1 MGGQLVME
9 QITMSDVFNKS
20 FVAMQSGMERF
31 TAVEIVINLA
41 VSFLVGMFIFYVYKK
56 TFQGVLY
63 QRSFNVS
70 LVTITMI
77 ITLII
82 MTISGNL
89 VLSLGMVGA
98 LSIVRFRTPIKDP
111 VDLVFIFWAIAVGIA
126 NGVGYFNISII
137 GSVVMTIVLLFMTR
151 KAEEEQPYLLVLHIP
166 TLCDSSEVTTHV
178 KKSVERFLLKSKTVT
193 PQYVEITAEVR
204 LRSDDTHFLNDLQ
217 TSGKVQKATLITY
230 AGDLA
235 AV

>member
-1 MGGQLVME
+1 MNEQVTMGD
-9 QITMSDVFNKS
+9 IFSKS

-31 TAVEIVINLA
+31 SAIEIIINLG
-41 VSFLVGMFIFYVYKK
+41 VSFMVGLFIFYVYKK

-70 LVTITMI
+70 LVAITMV

-111 VDLVFIFWAIAVGIA
+111 VDLVFIFWAITVGIA

-137 GSVVMTIVLLFMTR
+137 GSIVMTIVLLFMTR
-151 KAEEEQPYLLVLHIP
+151 KSEEEQPYLLVLHIP
-166 TLCDSSEVTTHV
+166 ITQDSSEVIKIT
-178 KKSVERFLLKSKTVT
+178 KKAVDRFMLKSKTIT
-193 PQYVEITAEVR
+193 PQYEEITAEVR
-204 LRSDDTHFLNDLQ
+204 LSSDNTRFLNELQ
-217 TSGKVQKATLITY
+217 SSGKVQKATMITY
-230 AGDLA
+230 SGDLA

>member
-31 TAVEIVINLA
+31 TAVEIIINLA

-70 LVTITMI
+70 LVAITMI

-111 VDLVFIFWAIAVGIA
+111 VDLVFIFWAITVGIA

-166 TLCDSSEVTTHV
+166 TLSDSSEVTAHV

-204 LRSDDTHFLNDLQ
+204 LKSDDTHFLNDLQ

>member
-1 MGGQLVME
+1 MNE
-9 QITMSDVFNKS
+9 QITMGDIFNKS
-20 FVAMQSGMERF
+20 FIAMQSGMERF
-31 TAVEIVINLA
+31 SAMEIVINLG
-41 VSFLVGMFIFYVYKK
+41 VSFIVGMFIFYVYKK

-70 LVTITMI
+70 LVAITMV

-111 VDLVFIFWAIAVGIA
+111 VDLVFIFWAITVGIA
-126 NGVGYFNISII
+126 NGVGYFNISLI

-151 KAEEEQPYLLVLHIP
+151 KPEEEQPYLLVLHIP
-166 TLCDSSEVTTHV
+166 TDKDSTSVI
-178 KKSVERFLLKSKTVT
+178 KSVKQSVDRFMLKSKTIT
-193 PQYVEITAEVR
+193 PQYEEITAEIR
-204 LRSDDTHFLNDLQ
+204 LKGENTSFLNDLQ
-217 TSGKVQKATLITY
+217 SSGEVQKATMITY
-230 AGDLA
+230 SGDLA

>member
-1 MGGQLVME
+1 MQE
-9 QITMSDVFNKS
+9 QINIGDIFNKS

-31 TAVEIVINLA
+31 SAIEILINLG
-41 VSFLVGMFIFYVYKK
+41 VSFIVGLFIFYVYRK

-70 LVTITMI
+70 LVAITMV

-111 VDLVFIFWAIAVGIA
+111 VDLVFIFWAITVGIA

-137 GSVVMTIVLLFMTR
+137 GSIVMTIVLLFMTR
-151 KAEEEQPYLLVLHIP
+151 KPEEEQPYLLVLQVPI
-166 TLCDSSEVTTHV
+166 TTNAEPV
-178 KKSVERFLLKSKTVT
+178 IQEIKKAVERFMLKSKTIT
-193 PQYVEITAEVR
+193 PQYEEITAEVR
-204 LRSDDTHFLNDLQ
+204 LKGDDTSFINALHKD
-217 TSGKVQKATLITY
+217 KKIIKATLITY
-230 AGDLA
+230 SGDLA
-235 AV
+235 QV

>member
-1 MGGQLVME
+1 MQEQLN
-9 QITMSDVFNKS
+9 MSDIFNKS
-20 FVAMQSGMERF
+20 FIAMQSGMERF
-31 TAVEIVINLA
+31 SPIEILINLG
-41 VSFLVGMFIFYVYKK
+41 VSFIVGLFIFYVYKK

-70 LVTITMI
+70 LVAIAMV

-111 VDLVFIFWAIAVGIA
+111 VDLVFIFWAITVGIA

-137 GSVVMTIVLLFMTR
+137 GSIVMTIVLLFMTR
-151 KAEEEQPYLLVLHIP
+151 KPEEDQPYLLVLHIP
-166 TLCDSSEVTTHV
+166 STVDASSVV
-178 KKSVERFLLKSKTVT
+178 KDVRRSVERFMLKSKTIT
-193 PQYVEITAEVR
+193 PQYEEITAEVR
-204 LRSDDTHFLNDLQ
+204 LKGDDTSFINKLHNDN
-217 TSGKVQKATLITY
+217 KVLKATLITY
-230 AGDLA
+230 SGDLA

>member
-1 MGGQLVME
+1 MQEQLNF
-9 QITMSDVFNKS
+9 SDIFNKS

-31 TAVEIVINLA
+31 SAIEILVNLG
-41 VSFLVGMFIFYVYKK
+41 VSFAVGLFIFYVYKK

-70 LVTITMI
+70 LVTITMV

-89 VLSLGMVGA
+89 ILSLGMVGA

-111 VDLVFIFWAIAVGIA
+111 VDLVFIFWAITVGIA

-137 GSVVMTIVLLFMTR
+137 GSIVLTIVLLIMTR
-151 KAEEEQPYLLVLHIP
+151 KPEDEQPFLLVLQVP
-166 TLCDSSEVTTHV
+166 TTTDAGPV
-178 KKSVERFLLKSKTVT
+178 IKQIRKSVARFMLKSKTIT
-193 PQYVEITAEVR
+193 PDYEEITAEIR
-204 LRSDDTHFLNDLQ
+204 LKGDDTSFMNRLHDDNKIL
-217 TSGKVQKATLITY
+217 KATLITY
-230 AGDLA
+230 SGDLA
-235 AV
+235 QV

>member
-1 MGGQLVME
+1 MQEQLNY
-9 QITMSDVFNKS
+9 SDIFNKS

-31 TAVEIVINLA
+31 SAIEILINLG
-41 VSFLVGMFIFYVYKK
+41 VSFAIGMFIFYVYKK

-70 LVTITMI
+70 LVAITMV

-111 VDLVFIFWAIAVGIA
+111 VDLVFIFWAITVGIA
-126 NGVGYFNISII
+126 NGVSYFNISII
-137 GSVVMTIVLLFMTR
+137 GSVVITIVLLFMTR
-151 KAEEEQPYLLVLHIP
+151 KPEEEQPYLLVP
-166 TLCDSSEVTTHV
+166 TTSSAESTV
-178 KKSVERFLLKSKTVT
+178 KEIRKSVERFMLKSKTIT
-193 PQYVEITAEVR
+193 PQYEEVTAEVR
-204 LRSDDTHFLNDLQ
+204 LKDNDTSFMNKLHKDDKIL
-217 TSGKVQKATLITY
+217 KATLITY
-230 AGDLA
+230 SGDLA
-235 AV
+235 QV

>member
-1 MGGQLVME
+1 MTDQVT
-9 QITMSDVFNKS
+9 INDVFSKS

-31 TAVEIVINLA
+31 SAVEIIINLG
-41 VSFLVGMFIFYVYKK
+41 VSFLVGLFIFYVYKK

-70 LVTITMI
+70 LVAITMV

-111 VDLVFIFWAIAVGIA
+111 VDLVFIFWAITVGIA

-137 GSVVMTIVLLFMTR
+137 GSIVMTIVLLFMTR
-151 KAEEEQPYLLVLHIP
+151 KPEEEQPYLLVLQVP
-166 TLCDSSEVTTHV
+166 TTTDSAPVV
-178 KKSVERFLLKSKTVT
+178 KDIRKSVERYMLKSKTIT
-193 PQYVEITAEVR
+193 PNYEEITAEVR
-204 LRSDDTHFLNDLQ
+204 LKGDDTSFLNTLHKDKQIL
-217 TSGKVQKATLITY
+217 KATLITY
-230 AGDLA
+230 SGDLA
-235 AV
+235 TV

>member
-1 MGGQLVME
+1 MTD
-9 QITMSDVFNKS
+9 QITTNDIFSKS
-20 FVAMQSGMERF
+20 FIAMQSDMQQYSS
-31 TAVEIVINLA
+31 IDIIINLG
-41 VSFLVGMFIFYVYKK
+41 VSFFVGMFIFYVYKK

-70 LVTITMI
+70 LVAISMV

-111 VDLVFIFWAIAVGIA
+111 VDLVFIFWAITVGIA

-151 KAEEEQPYLLVLHIP
+151 KAEQEQPYLLVLHIP
-166 TLCDSSEVTTHV
+166 TSQDSKEVTSIV
-178 KKSVERFLLKSKTVT
+178 KKEVSKYMLKSKTIT
-193 PQYVEITAEVR
+193 PEYEEITAEIR
-204 LRSDDTHFLNDLQ
+204 LKGDNTSFLNDLQ
-217 TSGKVQKATLITY
+217 KANKVKKATIITY
-230 AGDLA
+230 SGDLA
-235 AV
+235 TV

>member
-1 MGGQLVME
+1 ME
-9 QITMSDVFNKS
+9 PTTVNDIFSKS
-20 FVAMQSGMERF
+20 FVAMQSGIERF
-31 TAVEIVINLA
+31 SPIEIIINLM
-41 VSFLVGMFIFYVYKK
+41 VSFLVGLFIFFVYKK

-70 LVTITMI
+70 LVAIAMI

-111 VDLVFIFWAIAVGIA
+111 VDLVFIFWAITVGIA
-126 NGVGYFNISII
+126 NGVGYFNISLI

-151 KAEEEQPYLLVLHIP
+151 TVEQEHPYLLVLQIP
-166 TLCDSSEVTTHV
+166 LTASSNEAIKEI
-178 KKSVERFLLKSKTVT
+178 KKSVERFILKSKTIT
-193 PQYVEITAEVR
+193 PQYEEITAEIR
-204 LRSDDTHFLNDLQ
+204 LEGENTDFINKLYSEHKIL
-217 TSGKVQKATLITY
+217 KATLITY
-230 AGDLA
+230 SGDLA
-235 AV
+235 QT

>member
-1 MGGQLVME
+1 ME
-9 QITMSDVFNKS
+9 PVKMNDIFSKS
-20 FVAMQSGMERF
+20 FIAMQSGMERF
-31 TAVEIVINLA
+31 SAIEIIINLG

-70 LVTITMI
+70 LVAITMI

-111 VDLVFIFWAIAVGIA
+111 VDLVFIFWAITVGIA

-137 GSVVMTIVLLFMTR
+137 GSVVMTVVLLFMTR
-151 KAEEEQPYLLVLHIP
+151 KTEEEQPYLLVLHIP
-166 TLCDSSEVTTHV
+166 TLSDSSEVTAQI
-178 KKSVERFLLKSKTVT
+178 KNSVERFMLKSKTVT
-193 PQYVEITAEVR
+193 SQYVEITAEVR
-204 LRSDDTHFLNDLQ
+204 LNSDNTQFLNDLQ
-217 TSGKVQKATLITY
+217 TSGKVLKATLITY
-230 AGDLA
+230 SGDLA

>member
-1 MGGQLVME
+1 MNETVTMGD
-9 QITMSDVFNKS
+9 IFNKN
-20 FVAMQSGMERF
+20 FVAMQSGIERF
-31 TAVEIVINLA
+31 SAIEIILNLG
-41 VSFLVGMFIFYVYKK
+41 VSFIVGMFIFYVYKK

-70 LVTITMI
+70 LVAISMV

-111 VDLVFIFWAIAVGIA
+111 VDLVFIFWAITVGIA

-137 GSVVMTIVLLFMTR
+137 GSIVMTIVLLFMTQ
-151 KAEEEQPYLLVLHIP
+151 KVEDEQPYLLVLQ
-166 TLCDSSEVTTHV
+166 VATTINTQPILKDI
-178 KKSVERFLLKSKTVT
+178 KKSVERFSLKSKTIT
-193 PQYVEITAEVR
+193 SQYEEITAEIR
-204 LRSDDTHFLNDLQ
+204 LKGEDTSFLNNLHNDNKIL
-217 TSGKVQKATLITY
+217 KATLITY
-230 AGDLA
+230 SGDLA
-235 AV
+235 QV

>member
-1 MGGQLVME
+1 ME
-9 QITMSDVFNKS
+9 KLTYSDIFNKS
-20 FVAMQSGMERF
+20 FIAMQSGMERF
-31 TAVEIVINLA
+31 SAIEILINLG
-41 VSFLVGMFIFYVYKK
+41 VSFMVGLFIFYVYKK

-111 VDLVFIFWAIAVGIA
+111 VDLVFIFWAITVGIA

-137 GSVVMTIVLLFMTR
+137 GSIVMTLVLLAMTR
-151 KAEEEQPYLLVLHIP
+151 KSEEEQPYLLVIQVP
-166 TLCDSSEVTTHV
+166 DGAESKPVIDEVI
-178 KKSVERFLLKSKTVT
+178 KSVERFMLKSKTVT
-193 PQYVEITAEVR
+193 EQYTEITAEVR
-204 LRSDDTHFLNDLQ
+204 LNGDNTEFINKLHNEN
-217 TSGKVQKATLITY
+217 KVLKATLISY
-230 AGDLA
+230 SGDLA
-235 AV
+235 QV

>member
-1 MGGQLVME
+1 MTDQVT
-9 QITMSDVFNKS
+9 INDVFSKS

-31 TAVEIVINLA
+31 SAIEIIINLG
-41 VSFLVGMFIFYVYKK
+41 VSFLVGLFIFYVYKK

-70 LVTITMI
+70 LVAITMV

-111 VDLVFIFWAIAVGIA
+111 VDLVFIFWAITVGIA

-137 GSVVMTIVLLFMTR
+137 GSIVMTIVLLFMTR
-151 KAEEEQPYLLVLHIP
+151 KPEEEQPYLLVLQVP
-166 TLCDSSEVTTHV
+166 STTDAAPIV
-178 KKSVERFLLKSKTVT
+178 KDIKKAVERFMLKSKTIT
-193 PQYVEITAEVR
+193 PQYEEITAEVR
-204 LRSDDTHFLNDLQ
+204 LKGDDTSFLNTLHEDKKIL
-217 TSGKVQKATLITY
+217 KATLITY
-230 AGDLA
+230 SGDLSQ
-235 AV
+235 V